1 MKVKQT
7 IIISVFL
14 LICTVC
20 FGQEQN
26 FVEKEQKNS
35 ISADFGSVMSHV
47 ETMSPVVSVRY
58 VRKLWKGIGLGLGY
72 QYYDAHFQDGEIQS
86 EWSKIKSSTKLEVKS
101 NAVFIRFDYSL
112 AISSKV
118 SVCSYM
124 QYGRDWKR
132 MFAKPTSW
140 SWKQSE
146 ENDSNLVLMPGIQ
159 LNYAFSAIST
169 YILYEYC
176 QPILNLD
183 KMPPYFF
190 NLYNHRIGLGIAYS
204 F

>member
-26 FVEKEQKNS
+26 IVPKEQKYF
-35 ISADFGSVMSHV
+35 ISADFGSVISHV

-58 VRKLWKGIGLGLGY
+58 VRKFRKGLGIGLGY
-72 QYYDAHFQDGEIQS
+72 QYYDAHFQDGAIQS

-112 AISSKV
+112 AISSKI

-132 MFAKPTSW
+132 MFAEQTSW
-140 SWKQSE
+140 NQSE
-146 ENDSNLVLMPGIQ
+146 EKDSNPVFMPGFQ
-159 LNYAFSAIST
+159 LSYAFSAIST

-176 QPILNLD
+176 QPILNSD

-190 NLYNHRIGLGIAYS
+190 NLYNHRIGLGVAYA

>member
-14 LICTVC
+14 LICTVG

-26 FVEKEQKNS
+26 IEKEQKNF
-35 ISADFGSVMSHV
+35 ISADFGSVVSHI
-47 ETMSPVVSVRY
+47 ETMSPVVSARY
-58 VRKLWKGIGLGLGY
+58 VRKLWKGIGIGLGY
-72 QYYDAHFQDGEIQS
+72 QYYDAHFQSGAIQS
-86 EWSKIKSSTKLEVKS
+86 EWSKIKSPTKLEVES

-112 AISSKV
+112 AISSRV

-132 MFAKPTSW
+132 MFAEPTSW
-140 SWKQSE
+140 SQSE
-146 ENDSNLVLMPGIQ
+146 EKDSNPVFMPGFQ
-159 LNYAFSAIST
+159 LSYAFSAIST

-176 QPILNLD
+176 QPMLD
-183 KMPPYFF
+183 ADIMPPYFF
-190 NLYNHRIGLGIAYS
+190 NLHNHRIGLGVAYA